1 MSNGM
6 ITIRVNEIEREQIK
20 LLSLFENKTVS
31 QMVKDL
37 VNKELKNK
45 KLTQKEIRNL
55 PKEQR
60 RLILEQL
67 TKESLP
73 YYEKYREELI
83 VEEVFDGI
91 E

>member
-1 MSNGM
+1 MSSGM